1 MPIHDIL
8 YLYDFLDRS
17 YQMIRLENVTKVFE
31 TKEGSITA
39 ADHVNL
45 EVKDG
50 EIFGIIGFSGAGK
63 STLVRCLNL
72 LERPSEGEVW
82 FGDLNLTKA
91 SEKELRE
98 ARRSIGMIF
107 QQFNLL
113 SQRNVIDN
121 ICYPLEIAGVDK
133 KSAKEKARELL
144 DIVDLRDKE
153 KAYPAQL
160 SGGQKQRVAI
170 ARALAT
176 DPKVLLCDEAT
187 SALDPLTTRN
197 ILELL
202 KDINRKL
209 GVTIVIITHE
219 MRVVE
224 QICDRVA
231 VMSDGVVEESG
242 TVGEIFRNPKS
253 ETARKL
259 VMPEQ
264 SSQVRIPTKDFIR
277 IVFDG
282 QSSYE
287 PVLSQLVLHTG
298 MELSI
303 LGAST
308 EDIGGS
314 AYGQLLIEKPSDEQ
328 KLKEIEEFL
337 KSKGV
342 HAEAVSLKTE

>member
-1 MPIHDIL
+1 
-8 YLYDFLDRS
+8 
-17 YQMIRLENVTKVFE
+17 MIRLENVTKIFE
-31 TKEGSITA
+31 TKEGSVTA
-39 ADHVNL
+39 ANHVNL
-45 EVKDG
+45 EIADG

-72 LERPSEGEVW
+72 LERPNEGAVW
-82 FGDLNLTKA
+82 FDDLNLMNA
-91 SEKELRE
+91 SDKELRT

-144 DIVDLRDKE
+144 KIVDLVDKE
-153 KAYPAQL
+153 KSYPAQL

-187 SALDPLTTRN
+187 SALDPLTTHN

-202 KDINRKL
+202 KDINKKL

-231 VMSDGVVEESG
+231 VMSDGIVEESG
-242 TVGEIFRNPKS
+242 TVQEIFRNPRS

-264 SSQVRIPTKDFIR
+264 SADVRTPTRDYIR

-287 PVLSQLVLHTG
+287 PVLSQLVMQTHK
-298 MELSI
+298 ELNI

-308 EDIGGS
+308 EDIGGN
-314 AYGQLLIEKPSDEQ
+314 AYGQLLIGKPDDEETV
-328 KLKEIEEFL
+328 KLIQDFL
-337 KSKGV
+337 SSKGV
-342 HAEAVSLKTE
+342 HSEVVRIDKEGDSHNG

>member
-1 MPIHDIL
+1 
-8 YLYDFLDRS
+8 
-17 YQMIRLENVTKVFE
+17 MIRLENVSKEFKTKGGKVDAVHNVSFE
-31 TKEGSITA
+31 IR
-39 ADHVNL
+39 
-45 EVKDG
+45 DG

-63 STLVRCLNL
+63 STLVRCLNM
-72 LERPSEGEVW
+72 LEKPTAGKVIFE
-82 FGDLNLTKA
+82 DLDLTNA
-91 SEKELRE
+91 SEKELRT

-113 SQRNVIDN
+113 AQRNVIDN
-121 ICYPLEIAGVDK
+121 VCYPLEISGVKRK
-133 KSAKEKARELL
+133 KALEKARELL
-144 DIVDLRDKE
+144 ALVDLADKE
-153 KAYPAQL
+153 KSYPAQL

-197 ILELL
+197 ILKLL
-202 KDINRKL
+202 KDINKKL

-231 VMSDGVVEESG
+231 VMSQGVVEEFG
-242 TVGEIFRNPKS
+242 DVREIFKNPKS

-259 VMPEQ
+259 IVPEEEDGG
-264 SSQVRIPTKDFIR
+264 VHVPTKDYIR
-277 IVFDG
+277 VVFDG

-287 PVLSQLVLHTG
+287 PAIAQLILHTG
-298 MELSI
+298 MELNI

-308 EDIGGS
+308 ADIGGS
-314 AYGQLLIEKPSDEQ
+314 AYGQLLIETPKDRTKVE
-328 KLKEIEEFL
+328 EIKEFL
-337 KSKGV
+337 SSKGV
-342 HAEAVSLKTE
+342 FAEEVKNLQEGEV

>member
-1 MPIHDIL
+1 
-8 YLYDFLDRS
+8 
-17 YQMIRLENVTKVFE
+17 MIRLENVTKVFE
-31 TKEGSITA
+31 TKDGNVTA

-45 EVKDG
+45 EIADG

-72 LERPSEGEVW
+72 LERPSEGDVW

-91 SEKELRE
+91 SDKELRT

-121 ICYPLEIAGVDK
+121 ICYPLEIAGVDRK
-133 KSAKEKARELL
+133 TAREKARELL
-144 DIVDLRDKE
+144 KIVDLVDKE
-153 KAYPAQL
+153 KAYPVQL

-197 ILELL
+197 ILQLL
-202 KDINRKL
+202 KDINKNL

-242 TVGEIFRNPKS
+242 TVQEIFRNPKS

-259 VMPEQ
+259 VIPEH
-264 SSQVRIPTKDFIR
+264 SSDVRTPTKDYIR

-287 PVLSQLVLHTG
+287 PVLSQLVMKTHT
-298 MELSI
+298 ELNI
-303 LGAST
+303 LGAGT

-314 AYGQLLIEKPSDEQ
+314 AYGQLFIGKPDDEETVKIIQ
-328 KLKEIEEFL
+328 DFL
-337 KSKGV
+337 GSKGV
-342 HAEAVSLKTE
+342 HSEVVRVTGEGEA

>member
-1 MPIHDIL
+1 
-8 YLYDFLDRS
+8 
-17 YQMIRLENVTKVFE
+17 MIRLENVTKIFN
-31 TKEGSITA
+31 TKEGDVVA

-45 EVKDG
+45 EIADG

-72 LERPSEGEVW
+72 LERPNSGEVW
-82 FGDLNLTKA
+82 FGDINLTTA
-91 SEKELRE
+91 SEKQLRE

-121 ICYPLEIAGVDK
+121 ICYPLEIAGVDR
-133 KSAKEKARELL
+133 KSARKKARALL
-144 DIVDLRDKE
+144 AIVDLEDKE
-153 KAYPAQL
+153 RSYPSQL

-202 KDINRKL
+202 KDINRTM

-242 TVGEIFRNPKS
+242 TVREIFTNPRS

-259 VMPEQ
+259 VMPER
-264 SSQVRIPTKDFIR
+264 SSDVRTPTRDYIR

-287 PVLSQLVLHTG
+287 PVLSQLILETK
-298 MELSI
+298 LNLNI

-308 EDIGGS
+308 EDLGGA
-314 AYGQLLIEKPSDEQ
+314 AYGQLLIEKPDDGDKVRMIQ
-328 KLKEIEEFL
+328 DILAD
-337 KSKGV
+337 KGV
-342 HAEAVSLKTE
+342 HAEIVEVD

>member
-1 MPIHDIL
+1 
-8 YLYDFLDRS
+8 
-17 YQMIRLENVTKVFE
+17 MIRLENVTKIFE
-31 TKEGSITA
+31 TKDGTVTA

-45 EVKDG
+45 EIADG

-72 LERPSEGEVW
+72 LERPNEGSVW
-82 FGDLNLTKA
+82 FGDIDLTKA
-91 SEKELRE
+91 TKKQLRE

-113 SQRNVIDN
+113 AQRNVIDN
-121 ICYPLEIAGVDK
+121 ICYPLEIAGVDRK
-133 KSAKEKARELL
+133 TAREKAGKLL
-144 DIVDLRDKE
+144 EIVDLTDKGR
-153 KAYPAQL
+153 AYPAQL

-202 KDINRKL
+202 KDINRNM

-219 MRVVE
+219 MRVVQ

-231 VMSDGVVEESG
+231 VMSEGVVDESG
-242 TVGEIFRNPKS
+242 TVREIFTNPRS
-253 ETARKL
+253 EAARKL
-259 VMPEQ
+259 VIPER
-264 SSQVRIPTKDFIR
+264 SSEVRIPTKDYIR

-287 PVLSQLVLHTG
+287 PVLSQLILKTG
-298 MELSI
+298 LELNI

-308 EDIGGS
+308 EDIGGA
-314 AYGQLLIEKPSDEQ
+314 AYGQLLIEKPDDRDKVRVIEDT
-328 KLKEIEEFL
+328 LKE
-337 KSKGV
+337 KGV
-342 HAEAVSLKTE
+342 IAEIVELGE

>member
-1 MPIHDIL
+1 
-8 YLYDFLDRS
+8 
-17 YQMIRLENVTKVFE
+17 MIRLENVTKIFN
-31 TKEGSITA
+31 TKEGDVVA

-45 EVKDG
+45 EIADG

-72 LERPSEGEVW
+72 LERPNSGEVW
-82 FGDLNLTKA
+82 FGDINLTTA
-91 SEKELRE
+91 SEKQLRE

-121 ICYPLEIAGVDK
+121 ICYPLEIAGIDR
-133 KSAKEKARELL
+133 KSARKKARQLL
-144 DIVDLRDKE
+144 AIVDLEDKE
-153 KAYPAQL
+153 RSYPSQL

-187 SALDPLTTRN
+187 SALDHLTTRN

-202 KDINRKL
+202 KDINRKM

-242 TVGEIFRNPKS
+242 TVKEIFTNPRS
-253 ETARKL
+253 DTARKL
-259 VMPEQ
+259 VMPER
-264 SSQVRIPTKDFIR
+264 SSDVRTPTRDYIR

-287 PVLSQLVLHTG
+287 PVLSQLILETK
-298 MELSI
+298 LNLNI

-308 EDIGGS
+308 EDLGGA
-314 AYGQLLIEKPSDEQ
+314 AYGQLLIEKPEDGDKVRMIQ
-328 KLKEIEEFL
+328 DILAD
-337 KSKGV
+337 KGV
-342 HAEAVSLKTE
+342 HAEIVEVK

>member
-1 MPIHDIL
+1 MEHI
-8 YLYDFLDRS
+8 
-17 YQMIRLENVTKVFE
+17 MIRLENVTKIFQ
-31 TKEGSITA
+31 TKEGTITA
-39 ADHVNL
+39 ANHVNL
-45 EVKDG
+45 EIADG

-72 LERPSEGEVW
+72 LERPNSGEVW
-82 FGDLNLTKA
+82 FGDLNMTKA
-91 SEKELRE
+91 SDKELRE

-133 KSAKEKARELL
+133 KSARKKARELL
-144 DIVDLRDKE
+144 KVVDLTDKE
-153 KAYPAQL
+153 KSYPSQL

-202 KDINRKL
+202 KDINKNF

-219 MRVVE
+219 MRVVQ

-242 TVGEIFRNPKS
+242 TVSEIFTEPKS
-253 ETARKL
+253 ETAKKL
-259 VMPEQ
+259 VIPER
-264 SSQVRIPTKDFIR
+264 SSDVRTPTRDYIR

-287 PVLSQLVLHTG
+287 PVLSQL
-298 MELSI
+298 I
-303 LGAST
+303 LDRKST
-308 EDIGGS
+308 R
-314 AYGQLLIEKPSDEQ
+314 
-328 KLKEIEEFL
+328 
-337 KSKGV
+337 
-342 HAEAVSLKTE
+342 

>member
-1 MPIHDIL
+1 
-8 YLYDFLDRS
+8 
-17 YQMIRLENVTKVFE
+17 MIRLENVTKIFD
-31 TKEGSITA
+31 TKDGCITA

-45 EVKDG
+45 EIADG

-72 LERPSEGEVW
+72 LERPNEGSVW
-82 FGDLNLTKA
+82 FGDLDLTKA

-121 ICYPLEIAGVDK
+121 VCYPLEIAGVPK
-133 KSAKEKARELL
+133 KEARAKARKLL
-144 DIVDLRDKE
+144 EIVDLSEKE
-153 KAYPAQL
+153 KSYPVQL

-197 ILELL
+197 ILDLL
-202 KDINRKL
+202 KHINKTL

-242 TVGEIFRNPKS
+242 TVKEIFENPGS

-259 VMPEQ
+259 VMPDR
-264 SSQVRIPTKDFIR
+264 SSDVRTPTKDYIR

-287 PVLSQLVLHTG
+287 PVLSQLILETNT
-298 MELSI
+298 ELNI

-314 AYGQLLIEKPSDEQ
+314 AYGQLLIERPDDEDRLRLIMEL
-328 KLKEIEEFL
+328 LK
-337 KSKGV
+337 KKGV
-342 HAEAVSLKTE
+342 IAEIVSVAKEDKPNG

>member
-1 MPIHDIL
+1 
-8 YLYDFLDRS
+8 
-17 YQMIRLENVTKVFE
+17 MIRLENVSKEFKTKGGKVDAVHNVSFE
-31 TKEGSITA
+31 IR
-39 ADHVNL
+39 
-45 EVKDG
+45 DG

-72 LERPSEGEVW
+72 LERPTEGQVW
-82 FGDLNLTKA
+82 FGDLDLTKA
-91 SEKELRE
+91 SSAELRK
-98 ARRSIGMIF
+98 ARKSIGMIF

-113 SQRNVIDN
+113 AQRNVIDN
-121 ICYPLEIAGVDK
+121 VCYPLEISGVK
-133 KSAKEKARELL
+133 KKQAREKARELL
-144 DIVDLRDKE
+144 KLVDLADKE

-197 ILELL
+197 TLKLL
-202 KDINRKL
+202 KEINEKL
-209 GVTIVIITHE
+209 NVTIVIITHE

-231 VMSDGVVEESG
+231 VMSSGVVEEIG
-242 TVGEIFRNPKS
+242 EVKEIFRNPQS
-253 ETARKL
+253 ETGRKL
-259 VMPEQ
+259 VTPEAEEGGIP
-264 SSQVRIPTKDFIR
+264 VPTKDYIR

-287 PVLSQLVLHTG
+287 PVLAQLILQTG
-298 MELSI
+298 LELNI

-308 EDIGGS
+308 ADIGGN
-314 AYGQLLIEKPSDEQ
+314 AFGQLLIETPDNKEDLAKIKDFLSAKGIFAEEVKSLQEGGLDE
-328 KLKEIEEFL
+328 
-337 KSKGV
+337 
-342 HAEAVSLKTE
+342 

>member
-1 MPIHDIL
+1 
-8 YLYDFLDRS
+8 
-17 YQMIRLENVTKVFE
+17 MIRLENVTKVFE

>member
-1 MPIHDIL
+1 
-8 YLYDFLDRS
+8 
-17 YQMIRLENVTKVFE
+17 MIRLENVSKEFKTKSGKVDAVHDVSFE
-31 TKEGSITA
+31 IC
-39 ADHVNL
+39 
-45 EVKDG
+45 DG

-72 LERPSEGEVW
+72 LERPTKGKVL
-82 FGDLNLTKA
+82 FGDLDLTKA
-91 SEKELRE
+91 SEKELRI
-98 ARRSIGMIF
+98 ARRKIGMIF

-113 SQRNVIDN
+113 AQRNVIDN
-121 ICYPLEIAGVDK
+121 ICYPLEISGVK
-133 KSAKEKARELL
+133 RKVAREKARELL
-144 DIVDLRDKE
+144 KLVDLADKE

-197 ILELL
+197 ILKLL
-202 KDINRKL
+202 KDINEKL

-231 VMSDGVVEESG
+231 VMSEGVVEE
-242 TVGEIFRNPKS
+242 VGDVREIFKNPKS

-259 VMPEQ
+259 IVPEEEDGG
-264 SSQVRIPTKDFIR
+264 VPVPTKDYIR
-277 IVFDG
+277 VVFDG

-287 PVLSQLVLHTG
+287 PAIAQLILHTG
-298 MELSI
+298 LELNI

-308 EDIGGS
+308 ADIGGS
-314 AYGQLLIEKPSDEQ
+314 AYGQLLIETPEDRTKVE
-328 KLKEIEEFL
+328 EIKEFL
-337 KSKGV
+337 SAKGV
-342 HAEAVSLKTE
+342 FAEEVTNLQKGEK

>member
-1 MPIHDIL
+1 
-8 YLYDFLDRS
+8 
-17 YQMIRLENVTKVFE
+17 MIRLENVTKIFD
-31 TKEGSITA
+31 TKDGCITA

-45 EVKDG
+45 EIADG

-72 LERPSEGEVW
+72 LERPNEGSVW
-82 FGDLNLTKA
+82 FDDLDLTKA
-91 SEKELRE
+91 SEKELRD

-121 ICYPLEIAGVDK
+121 ICYPLEIAGVPK
-133 KSAKEKARELL
+133 KEARQRARELL
-144 DIVDLRDKE
+144 EIVDLVEKE
-153 KAYPAQL
+153 KSYPVQL

-197 ILELL
+197 ILALL
-202 KDINRKL
+202 KDINRKM

-242 TVGEIFRNPKS
+242 TVREIFQNPSS

-259 VMPEQ
+259 VMPGEEQ
-264 SSQVRIPTKDFIR
+264 DVRTPTKDYIR

-287 PVLSQLVLHTG
+287 PVLSQLILETG
-298 MELSI
+298 TELNI

-314 AYGQLLIEKPSDEQ
+314 AYGQLLIEKPEDP
-328 KLKEIEEFL
+328 KTLDTVLDLLKKKKVTATVVSVDKEE
-337 KSKGV
+337 KANG
-342 HAEAVSLKTE
+342 